1 MMDLGERDD
10 VLKRKIEKER
20 SLSSPISLIS
30 VS

>member
-10 VLKRKIEKER
+10 VLKRKREKER